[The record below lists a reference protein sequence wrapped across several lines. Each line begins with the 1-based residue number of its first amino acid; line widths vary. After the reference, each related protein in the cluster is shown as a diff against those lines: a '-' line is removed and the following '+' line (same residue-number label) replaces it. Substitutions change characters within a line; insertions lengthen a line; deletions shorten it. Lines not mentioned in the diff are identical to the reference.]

1 MSTAN
6 STSLRRTLAALA
18 LIGVLAFLS
27 GFLQDTPYHF
37 VNYIFFSLLFVGGF
51 RLMRAAVQSTQTPMA
66 KGCLLL
72 TGVSTT
78 LLFIAYV
85 GYEWFRLN
93 GDHQTASSIE
103 GFMYLLVLDFGVGTM
118 GSLGTLRGAN
128 A

>member
-6 STSLRRTLAALA
+6 STSLRRTLTALA

-27 GFLQDTPYHF
+27 GFLQHRHRWQR
-37 VNYIFFSLLFVGGF
+37 GG
-51 RLMRAAVQSTQTPMA
+51 
-66 KGCLLL
+66 LLL

-78 LLFIAYV
+78 LLFMAYV

-103 GFMYLLVLDFGVGTM
+103 GFMYLLVLSFGVGTM
-118 GSLGTLRGAN
+118 GSLGTVRGAN